1 MFRRAVLIGVVLPAI
16 YVLAVAAAGAQEATP
31 QAFLESIYKRYE
43 TSQAFVDIGSGAK
56 AARYFTPYVAK
67 LIAKDFA
74 EAKKKN
80 EVGRLDFDP
89 FINGQDW
96 TPTKIEVTVAP
107 GAKPDQAIGTARFTP
122 PDAKDVRSVILDLAK
137 TPAGWRIAN
146 IRWEGFGEGTPESLV
161 NILTA
166 KE

>member
-1 MFRRAVLIGVVLPAI
+1 MLAAFAPA
-16 YVLAVAAAGAQEATP
+16 AFAQEATP
-31 QAFLESIYKRYE
+31 QAFLDSIYKRYE
-43 TSQAFVDIGSGAK
+43 TAQGSVDISSASK
-56 AARYFTPYVAK
+56 AAHYFTPAVTK

-74 EAKKKN
+74 ESKKKN

-96 TPTKIEVTVAP
+96 TPTKIEVKVAEVKGTTGVKP
-107 GAKPDQAIGTARFTP
+107 GQAIGTARFTP
-122 PDAKDVRSVILDLAK
+122 PDAKEARSVILDLVK
-137 TPAGWRIAN
+137 TSAGWRIAD

-161 NILTA
+161 KILTA